1 MRPKNGI
8 LKVKD
13 ETNKRKMDEHVTGGQ
28 KVTI

>member
-1 MRPKNGI
+1 MGPKKGI

-13 ETNKRKMDEHVTGGQ
+13 KTKKRKMEEHGGQ